1 MEQTRAPP
9 PDGAS
14 PALRAVLARSEG
26 AGSEASPLRDEIV
39 RSWER
44 CARAGLR
51 PDRFEVPYDA
61 DVDYRSRLCWA
72 AGPVLDRVG
81 EDLGGTG
88 VGLLLTDQRARVL
101 ARRVAEEDTAR
112 LLDRVQLAPGY
123 GYREEQIGTNAIGT
137 AIAFVPICS
146 SRYP

>member
-14 PALRAVLARSEG
+14 PALQAVLARSEG
-26 AGSEASPLRDEIV
+26 AGSRPSPLRDEIV

-61 DVDYRSRLCWA
+61 DV
-72 AGPVLDRVG
+72 AGFAGQQDQCS
-81 EDLGGTG
+81 TG
-88 VGLLLTDQRARVL
+88 WET
-101 ARRVAEEDTAR
+101 TWT
-112 LLDRVQLAPGY
+112 APGS
-123 GYREEQIGTNAIGT
+123 G
-137 AIAFVPICS
+137 FS
-146 SRYP
+146 

>member
-26 AGSEASPLRDEIV
+26 AGSTPSPLRDEIV

-61 DVDYRSRLCWA
+61 DVDSRGRLCWA
-72 AGPVLDRVG
+72 AGPGLD
-81 EDLGGTG
+81 G
-88 VGLLLTDQRARVL
+88 VGDDLEGSGVGPARTDQRAR
-101 ARRVAEEDTAR
+101 A
-112 LLDRVQLAPGY
+112 LAP
-123 GYREEQIGTNAIGT
+123 RA
-137 AIAFVPICS
+137 
-146 SRYP
+146 